1 MVIIKKIE
9 VPQDV
14 YIIGD
19 WVKDFDESFKITDDE
34 SAFTLRNGDKTIW
47 MNTSGFV
54 YILTTE
60 ELIANKASFEEGF
73 ADNIVIKNFSGELNL
88 KVINSDNNDIVTAEN
103 FDKDEYI
110 YHQKWANSEDF
121 DIDDIILDIIPS
133 PFCQHTVEEIIIDDN
148 FFVRLVAENRDKQI
162 DEILKP

>member
-19 WVKDFDESFKITDDE
+19 WIEGFKESFSITDDE
-34 SAFTLRNGDKTIW
+34 SSFALRNNGGKVIWLTTI
-47 MNTSGFV
+47 GFV
-54 YILTTE
+54 YILTLE

-73 ADNIVIKNFSGELNL
+73 VDNFLVKNFVGELVL
-88 KVINSDNNDIVTAEN
+88 KVIDSDNNDLITAEN

-110 YHQKWANSEDF
+110 MHQE
-121 DIDDIILDIIPS
+121 
-133 PFCQHTVEEIIIDDN
+133 
-148 FFVRLVAENRDKQI
+148 
-162 DEILKP
+162 